1 MRLSSDRP
9 EVSLREATG
18 LEGRAPAPRNHG
30 AGVAGLDEATL
41 HVRTEAEEA
50 SPEALPGGAPGSS
63 DA

>member
-1 MRLSSDRP
+1 M
-9 EVSLREATG
+9 REATG

-30 AGVAGLDEATL
+30 ARVAGRDEATL

-63 DA
+63 AA